1 MAQHRAHLVGLQATD
16 EVPVERSEISQFGLF
31 GGGLLQTAL
40 RETALAGGH
49 SSPDLMRRLS
59 LAHRKQPTTIWQGG
73 PQVVQALLQG
83 LG

>member
-1 MAQHRAHLVGLQATD
+1 
-16 EVPVERSEISQFGLF
+16 
-31 GGGLLQTAL
+31 
-40 RETALAGGH
+40 
-49 SSPDLMRRLS
+49 MRRLS